1 MPGSLG
7 VRTRFALCPGMT
19 LRDITPRSR
28 GALRPKLCKS
38 FGPQEDERAQGR
50 PGARCTRGLV
60 CKCTSKSAHEHT
72 GSAETLRP
80 SLRNG
85 STAYGALSP
94 EYRAFMP
101 PSPSGIRR
109 IGPVGL
115 SAPPKDLTPTTEASG
130 PHAFAV
136 HCSAGRLRA
145 ADRSRENPPCHHVSR
160 PTLPRPPHPAPPFVT
175 MANAPLTGRDGDGYR
190 FDLGQGEMEYF

>member
-85 STAYGALSP
+85 SKAYGALSP

-101 PSPSGIRR
+101 PSPPGIRR
-109 IGPVGL
+109 VGPVGL
-115 SAPPKDLTPTTEASG
+115 AAPPKDLTPTIEASG
-130 PHAFAV
+130 PHDFAV
-136 HCSAGRLRA
+136 RSGTGRLHVQRPLTELIPPRHHLRA
-145 ADRSRENPPCHHVSR
+145 RHCRVHRIPS
-160 PTLPRPPHPAPPFVT
+160 PRFVT
-175 MANAPLTGRDGDGYR
+175 IMIRPSERAGMG
-190 FDLGQGEMEYF
+190 